1 MSGVLRGRHPCA
13 IAAKSRASRLN
24 AQQVLPPGCYIG
36 KYTLASP
43 IPASADGAA
52 FGHGLPPPCSPGVSL
67 RRPTEKSRS
76 FVLAALRALHLDFFA
91 SMTPLRTVN
100 AVGRAACQFGAHGEH
115 GGP

>member
-1 MSGVLRGRHPCA
+1 M
-13 IAAKSRASRLN
+13 
-24 AQQVLPPGCYIG
+24 
-36 KYTLASP
+36 
-43 IPASADGAA
+43 
-52 FGHGLPPPCSPGVSL
+52 SL